1 MAADATFPT
10 FRRALGRHMSAIR
23 GIKGVDAFL
32 RETGGA
38 WQSVARLGQVDP
50 DRVEPALRA
59 FDPAAGGAVEARA
72 DGQPGWAAS
81 YMLGGPGMDLVLL
94 FALDGMSPAELQ
106 AQLTLIE
113 AKVGW
118 LMLAALSDRK
128 TEIGGV
134 ALGTEIG
141 AQVLLDAARALS
153 RRQLADQWI
162 ARLERVLSPHLIAV
176 AWVKGDKPSLAA
188 LSGGGLVERNSDAR
202 SRIEALAEFAI
213 RARAPQILQPDPPPA
228 EGMLEPEA
236 DRPGSAAEAAR
247 QQALD
252 WIETLGGT
260 RGLVLPVYKGDA
272 ADAVVV
278 VIWTDASDSALLSV
292 EAADLVAQVL
302 GETLE
307 IQARAYPSLLRRAG
321 NWGWGLCVAIFGR
334 TVLKLK
340 VFLFVT
346 ALALVVLSLIPTRF
360 EPSFSARIEAQ
371 DRRVVSA
378 PFDGFLAL
386 APYQLGDVIPAGE
399 TIVAMED
406 SDLLLQIAQAQS
418 ELSEIDSGIQTARAQ
433 RNSAEVQALEAQ
445 RRQVEVELELLARQ
459 QSLARFQAEAAAVV
473 VGGDAWRRVG
483 GRVRLGEPLL
493 ELAAPGNFRVLA
505 FIDEDWIADLAE
517 GSSGELLLSAYPDE
531 AMPVRLLAVTSDP
544 QLRDG
549 VNTFPAWM
557 EFDAAPTAALLD
569 GMRGVVQID
578 GGPTSMLGAYSR
590 GAVRWLNRTLWRWS

>member
-1 MAADATFPT
+1 
-10 FRRALGRHMSAIR
+10 MSGLR

-32 RETGGA
+32 REAGGP
-38 WQSVARLGQVDP
+38 WLSVARLGQVDA

-81 YMLGGPGMDLVLL
+81 YMLGGPGIDLVLL

-106 AQLTLIE
+106 AQLALIE

-118 LMLAALSDRK
+118 LLLAALSDRK
-128 TEIGGV
+128 TEMGSV

-141 AQVLLDAARALS
+141 AQVLLDAARALN

-162 ARLERVLSPHLIAV
+162 ARLERVLAPHLIAV

-202 SRIEALAEFAI
+202 SRIEALAEFAV
-213 RARAPQILQPDPPPA
+213 RARAPQILQPDPPPP
-228 EGMLEPEA
+228 EGALETAPDP

-260 RGLVLPVYKGDA
+260 RGLVLPVYRGDE

-278 VIWTDASDSALLSV
+278 VIWTEGGGEALLSV

-302 GETLE
+302 GEALE
-307 IQARAYPSLLRRAG
+307 IQNRAYPSLWRRSG
-321 NWGWGLCVAIFGR
+321 NWLWRLCVAVFGR
-334 TVLKLK
+334 AVWKLKL
-340 VFLFVT
+340 FLFLSMAT
-346 ALALVVLSLIPTRF
+346 IVVLALIPTRF

-406 SDLLLQIAQAQS
+406 SDLLLQIAQAES
-418 ELSEIDSGIQTARAQ
+418 ELGEIDSGIQTARAQ
-433 RNSAEVQALEAQ
+433 RDSAEVQALEAQ

-459 QSLARFQAEAAAVV
+459 QSLARFQADAAAVV

-505 FIDEDWIADLAE
+505 FIDEDWIADLAK
-517 GSSGELLLSAYPDE
+517 GSPGELLLSAYPGE
-531 AMPVRLLAVTSDP
+531 PMQVRLVTVTSDP

-557 EFDAAPTAALLD
+557 EFEAIPDAALLD
-569 GMRGVVQID
+569 GMRGVVLID
-578 GGPTSMLGAYSR
+578 GGPTSMLGAYTR
-590 GAVRWLNRTLWRWS
+590 GAVRWLSRTLWRWA